1 MNTPDVKKTVLEE
14 FRDRLCSRGEGPE
27 MVVLP
32 TGRFRM
38 GSPATKDRY
47 DIEEPVHTVTISRAI
62 AMGKYAITFEEY
74 DRYVSAMGGERP
86 DDCGWGRGRRPV
98 INVSWHDA
106 KAYAL
111 WLSEQTG
118 KAYRLPSE
126 SEWEYGARAGT
137 ETAYSWGDE
146 IGVNQANCR
155 GCGSQWDNKQT
166 APVGSFTANP
176 FGLYDMHGNAW
187 EWVED
192 CWHGN
197 YEGAPTDGSAWKS
210 GCDDAD
216 HVVLRGGSWDNLP
229 RDLRSAV
236 RGRITPSSRYNFFG
250 FRLVQDLNPFTASAG
265 AASRSRLHFRAR

>member
-1 MNTPDVKKTVLEE
+1 
-14 FRDRLCSRGEGPE
+14 

-126 SEWEYGARAGT
+126 SEWEYGARAVL
-137 ETAYSWGDE
+137 EQLLEAAYTSGRDKTRAL
-146 IGVNQANCR
+146 QRA
-155 GCGSQWDNKQT
+155 SQRLN
-166 APVGSFTANP
+166 
-176 FGLYDMHGNAW
+176 
-187 EWVED
+187 
-192 CWHGN
+192 
-197 YEGAPTDGSAWKS
+197 
-210 GCDDAD
+210 
-216 HVVLRGGSWDNLP
+216 
-229 RDLRSAV
+229 AV
-236 RGRITPSSRYNFFG
+236 RHLW
-250 FRLVQDLNPFTASAG
+250 RLSHALKAVSPRKLP
-265 AASRSRLHFRAR
+265 LI